1 MALGRQ
7 RDGGNAPGLR
17 TTALVVD
24 ADPPVSGPAL
34 WGSSAKGTVTI
45 LVADGPDGPIYVA
58 RDFRLTEDRWL
69 VRGMEIPVSLDPS
82 RPERFEVEW
91 DAIPSIEE
99 RVAANDPTL
108 TDPVATRRRIAAALD
123 SAGVSG
129 PAAGVRRRGLT
140 GGVGIETP
148 GDAPERLDEAVKEA
162 AQKPAPPGKQR
173 AVVVIA
179 TATVSGDSSS
189 AEGFDPSVNGPP

>member
-1 MALGRQ
+1 M
-7 RDGGNAPGLR
+7 R

-24 ADPPVSGPAL
+24 AEPPLTNASR
-34 WGSSAKGTVTI
+34 WGNVGKGTVTI
-45 LVADGPDGPIYVA
+45 LVHGGPDGPIYVA
-58 RDFRLTEDRWL
+58 RDLRLTEDRWL
-69 VRGMEIPVSLDPS
+69 VRGMEIPVSIDPAK
-82 RPERFEVEW
+82 PERFEVEW

-108 TDPVATRRRIAAALD
+108 CDPSATQREIAAALE

-129 PAAGVRRRGLT
+129 PAPGVGRRGMAG
-140 GGVGIETP
+140 GGVIG
-148 GDAPERLDEAVKEA
+148 DEAAGDPISDRLEEAIQKA

-179 TATVSGDSSS
+179 TAVSSGDSSS
-189 AEGFDPSVNGPP
+189 SDGWVDPNTNGPP